1 MPPPPAPTPT
11 PAPGP
16 APTPLPLP
24 SPGSPGEGGG
34 FGFGIGD
41 LINGQINAWFAG
53 LLALAVKPCLDILAV
68 TVLATPDLSA
78 DQRIYDLWKAT
89 LLITDSGFV
98 LLATI
103 GAITAMGHQSVQTRY
118 AVKEVLPRLLAA
130 VLAANASFILCAKA
144 VELANALSRALLG
157 QDFDARRAVA
167 TLRLLIITGGQQ
179 AIFYILLS
187 LVAAVLLVVLL
198 IAYVMRTALVLLL
211 VAAAPLALA
220 CLALPWIDGLARFW
234 GRAFT
239 GLLII
244 QIAQSLTLVLAV
256 RIFFN
261 QDGRLLLGLL
271 PSGQLV
277 NLIVVLCLLIILIR
291 IPRWVGRRI
300 FAQTGGRGSVVA
312 RIVKYAVAY
321 KLASPVLDALHL
333 GRRSGSGHGNS
344 RSGRSSGN
352 RAAARSA
359 AVAASTMAAGP
370 VGTAAAFA
378 KTAHTSAATRA
389 GRGRRPGSGPA
400 GPSAAPSP
408 TVRGSTTAKRQPPSP
423 PPPPQPR
430 WYPRPPLAPAPPPA
444 PRMPPRPE
452 RPHHGPGGE
461 R

>member
-1 MPPPPAPTPT
+1 M
-11 PAPGP
+11 
-16 APTPLPLP
+16 
-24 SPGSPGEGGG
+24 
-34 FGFGIGD
+34 
-41 LINGQINAWFAG
+41 
-53 LLALAVKPCLDILAV
+53 
-68 TVLATPDLSA
+68 TVLATPDLTA
-78 DQRIYDLWKAT
+78 DQRIFDLWKAS
-89 LLITDSGFV
+89 LLIADSGFV

-103 GAITAMGHQSVQTRY
+103 GAITAMGHQTVQTRY

-211 VAAAPLALA
+211 VVAAPLALA
-220 CLALPWIDGLARFW
+220 CLALPWTNGAARFW

-277 NLIVVLCLLIILIR
+277 NLIVVLCLLIILVR

-300 FAQTGGRGSVVA
+300 FAQTGGRGSVVT

-321 KLASPVLDALHL
+321 KLASPVLNALHL
-333 GRRSGSGHGNS
+333 GRRSGGGHGHS
-344 RSGRSSGN
+344 RTGGSGSRV
-352 RAAARSA
+352 AARSA
-359 AVAASTMAAGP
+359 AVAASAMAAGP
-370 VGTAAAFA
+370 AGAAAA
-378 KTAHTSAATRA
+378 SSATARATRA
-389 GRGRRPGSGPA
+389 TRTGGGRRPSAGPA

-408 TVRGSTTAKRQPPSP
+408 TVRGSTAAKRQPPSPSP

-430 WYPRPPLAPAPPPA
+430 WYP
-444 PRMPPRPE
+444 
-452 RPHHGPGGE
+452 
-461 R
+461 